1 MDEIHVIMSERES
14 EGACS
19 LLTNGE
25 IIGWWNHDVVSTAY
39 GWCGCLQSG
48 SLYA

>member
-1 MDEIHVIMSERES
+1 MQEYDYEIMGVRELDEIHVIMSERES

-25 IIGWWNHDVVSTAY
+25 IIG
-39 GWCGCLQSG
+39 
-48 SLYA
+48 